1 MKQNVVRKI
10 SYCGKFLILSA
21 IFDFLSFLDSISTG
35 EILYIPVSSEYI
47 PWILLTI
54 TIYALFLGV
63 LLIYVARK
71 LIEIFPNTKFAL
83 AIKFYEISLSIFFI
97 LVVLLMIPHM
107 HELVIYYSIVSLAL
121 FILLSFSFFL
131 LAKEFLV
138 IGRKKNMTSL
148 VAGSIILIICTV
160 SLLVLSI
167 LYLTFIILNVYSYQ
181 MLQHIFL
188 LILLL
193 SALTSFSYGQGF
205 TELADKLHD

>member
-1 MKQNVVRKI
+1 LRKI
-10 SYCGKFLILSA
+10 SNFISNLR
-21 IFDFLSFLDSISTG
+21 FLSFLDSISTR

-47 PWILLTI
+47 PSILLTI
-54 TIYALFLGV
+54 TIYAFFLGV

-138 IGRKKNMTSL
+138 IGRKKNIISL

>member
-21 IFDFLSFLDSISTG
+21 IFNFLSFLDSISTG
-35 EILYIPVSSEYI
+35 GILYIPVSSEYI

-107 HELVIYYSIVSLAL
+107 YELVIYYSIVSLAL

-138 IGRKKNMTSL
+138 IGRKKNIISL